1 MKTVLGIPTSAA
13 FRPERRAS
21 LDRLRMQL
29 GPWTNDAS
37 TYFEVADKCP
47 HPDWSR
53 RLWET
58 GRDMTAG
65 DPTAQFVTIQD
76 DVVVPDNFAAILQAI
91 YSIWPDRI
99 VSLFNVHPISRE
111 LARAGGKMYRSRAF
125 VLGVGY
131 SIPGSLM
138 VEFCEFRKR
147 NDQAARMRSEDSFV
161 ALWAVETGR
170 DIYHPMPSLV
180 EHDLSMPSTWGADQ
194 HGNRSATV
202 SFRDYSA
209 AELER
214 PDFWVHPGTPRLI
227 TDHLGPRCWLCVDP
241 AHPEI
246 GEQAFMTFE
255 PSGVAIGAR
264 CWAKCGEFLG
274 ADVARRMAGG

>member
-1 MKTVLGIPTSAA
+1 MRTVLGIPHAA
-13 FRPERRAS
+13 HLHDRAAGMA
-21 LDRLRMQL
+21 RLRAQL
-29 GPWTNDAS
+29 GDWTKDPS
-37 TYFEVADKCP
+37 TYFEVTDKLP

-53 RLWET
+53 QLWEK
-58 GRDMTAG
+58 GRDLTVG

-76 DVVVPDNFAAILQAI
+76 DVVIPENFAQILQAL
-91 YSIWPDRI
+91 YTIWPDRI

-125 VLGVGY
+125 VLGIGY

-138 VEFCEFRKR
+138 AEFCDFRAR
-147 NDQAARMRSEDSFV
+147 NEKAARMRSEDSFV

-170 DIYHPMPSLV
+170 DIYHTLPSIV
-180 EHDLSMPSTWGADQ
+180 EHDVSMPSTWAADN
-194 HGNRSATV
+194 HGNRTARV
-202 SFRDYSA
+202 SFRDYSP
-209 AELER
+209 AELARE
-214 PDFWVHPGTPRLI
+214 DFWVHGGVPRLI

-241 AHPEI
+241 KRPEI